1 MTLVLVGLVLAL
13 LLGGLLGLLM
23 ARDPGYVLVAWDGM
37 SLETSLW
44 FGLVLLVV
52 GWVAIVGFVRLVRR
66 LAGSGG
72 GVARWLDARRHGSA
86 GRRFNQG
93 LMLAAE
99 GRWRDARTAF
109 VSATRAEGSLAAYL
123 NAARAAHEI
132 GEAGERDEMLR
143 LAGESEPGAAVAA
156 GLVRASLQQ
165 KGGDFRESLATLLEL
180 RRQATRHPLV
190 LTMTFRAHR
199 ALGDIDALAELLE
212 DVDRAG
218 LAAPDEIDDAHRA
231 VFLGR
236 LARVADSAEAA
247 EYAAALWQRT
257 PAGTRAEERVL
268 LEYVAVLERAGDAV
282 TAEAAL
288 RAGIESDFR
297 QSWVRRYGALHADPA
312 MQISVAERW
321 LQTRPD
327 DAALL
332 ETLGRLHLAARQRD
346 AATRYLVRA
355 AEAAPGGD

>member
-1 MTLVLVGLVLAL
+1 MTVVLLFLVLAL

-23 ARDPGYVLVAWDGM
+23 ARDPGYVLLAWDGI
-37 SLETSLW
+37 SVETSIW
-44 FGLVLLVV
+44 FGLLVLLLA
-52 GWVAIVGFVRLVRR
+52 WVAAAGLLRLVRR

-72 GVARWLDARRHGSA
+72 NVRGWLAARRQGNA

-93 LMLAAE
+93 LLLAAE

-109 VSATRAEGSLAAYL
+109 VSAARAEGSLAGYL

-132 GEAGERDEMLR
+132 GDDAERDEMLR

-165 KGGDFRESLATLLEL
+165 KRGDWKQSLATVLEL
-180 RRQATRHPLV
+180 RRQAPRHPLV
-190 LTMTFRAHR
+190 LTMIFRAHR
-199 ALGDIDALAELLE
+199 ALGDIEALEEVLADA
-212 DVDRAG
+212 DRAG

-231 VFLGR
+231 IFLGR
-236 LARVADSAEAA
+236 LARAAASADAA
-247 EYAAALWQRT
+247 EHAAALWQRT
-257 PAGTRAEERVL
+257 PAGTRAEEDVL

-288 RAGIESDFR
+288 RTGIESDFR
-297 QSWVRRYGALHADPA
+297 QRWVRRYGAVHADPA

-321 LQTRPD
+321 LQSRPD

-332 ETLGRLHLAARQRD
+332 ETLGRLHLAARERD

-355 AEAAPGGD
+355 AEAGAAE